1 MLNQLSEH
9 VDRARA
15 FLAEPNEAADQIEHV
30 DDDERERE
38 RFDFNTSATS
48 RAILITFSSRPQT
61 SWRGRCSFTHKKR
74 ARLLIL
80 LNRDSSDE

>member
-30 DDDERERE
+30 DDDERER
-38 RFDFNTSATS
+38 FDFNTSATS

-61 SWRGRCSFTHKKR
+61 SWRGRCSFTHEER